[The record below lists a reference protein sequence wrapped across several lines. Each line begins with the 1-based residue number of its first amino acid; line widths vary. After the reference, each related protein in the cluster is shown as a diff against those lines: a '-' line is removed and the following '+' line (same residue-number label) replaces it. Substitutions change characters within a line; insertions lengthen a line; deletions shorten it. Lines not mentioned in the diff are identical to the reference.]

1 MFFNASQVK
10 ENRLS
15 NFDSLDAVPTL
26 TSKLSLKLKV
36 VCLSMKRKCEE
47 ASWLE
52 MMVVDMKVR
61 LLMINNF
68 YYWQPDNWNSLVHDY
83 MMVSLDKSR
92 TIIDQSW
99 KGKGLWTNQIK
110 SKVNGSSFILLLQ
123 VIKSNHVHTLSFFFL
138 SLKNNRKCSSSAS
151 TNLSVG

>member
-1 MFFNASQVK
+1 MPSNLVANCHQLVSYIYTDKTDQKYLLKKCKGIGFSHKREHPSMFFNASQVK

-68 YYWQPDNWNSLVHDY
+68 YY
-83 MMVSLDKSR
+83 
-92 TIIDQSW
+92 
-99 KGKGLWTNQIK
+99 
-110 SKVNGSSFILLLQ
+110 
-123 VIKSNHVHTLSFFFL
+123 
-138 SLKNNRKCSSSAS
+138 
-151 TNLSVG
+151 